1 MQTRGRGATSR
12 PNLRLRIRRYCAIMA
27 ASGSVIVRLMRHEDC
42 NAAEILRERIPCPS
56 CQRRKRFV
64 RHSGQHLPL
73 TANRD
78 ARELRML
85 HAQSSIPRLAALAA
99 KREGRLHRTRYIVTK
114 SRIAFAVRPRPCT
127 KRRPSKLERAP
138 ARTRPPHRP
147 IFGSK
152 HEAEHCVYTF
162 GHAAWQDDS

>member
-1 MQTRGRGATSR
+1 MQTRGRDATSR

-114 SRIAFAVRPRPCT
+114 KPYRVRRASQTLHQKTSKQTRASPR
-127 KRRPSKLERAP
+127 A
-138 ARTRPPHRP
+138 
-147 IFGSK
+147 
-152 HEAEHCVYTF
+152 
-162 GHAAWQDDS
+162 HAAATPAHIRLEARG